1 MVALNLKCGERKLC
15 EIKSQVLCIIHSF
28 KFSFGF
34 HFFGSLFFIS
44 HDETGAAASRGGE
57 DSSRAT
63 AELTKANS
71 SEYHVGLSQ
80 TPSTPAPTGA
90 NLHNSAAGYYSSYC
104 GITGSAGS
112 SVLAPATSTGGAGAP
127 GDQSSGEWDVR
138 RWNEE
143 RERDRETWINDP
155 EWLRV
160 ESWLDEHPNFC
171 LDYFLRLVVVNLFFP
186 QPRLSFGH
194 LGLISGQS
202 RCV

>member
-1 MVALNLKCGERKLC
+1 MANGNSAKSNNKSCALF
-15 EIKSQVLCIIHSF
+15 IHS
-28 KFSFGF
+28 SFLLVF
-34 HFFGSLFFIS
+34 IFWFSLFYS